1 MSPLSILLG
10 VDLAKRADLD
20 IHFWLRAVLGSIALV
35 GLLVV
40 LDWFLGLSARP
51 PRAEPGI
58 GGRRLIRAVSIPM
71 TPFARTKGRA
81 TQTPSR
87 GRPRTRPRDS
97 GPPSPSA

>member
-51 PRAEPGI
+51 PRAEPGN

-87 GRPRTRPRDS
+87 GRPRTRPPDP